1 MRVTA
6 NQVTFVRLLLLPVP
20 IAMIY
25 QGGTAWML
33 GALAVYTLLGL
44 TDAVDGMLARRY
56 GSTPVGAL
64 LDPIVDKIFLVAAYG
79 PMADIGWLPI
89 AFLSWIF
96 VRELGVTFLRTI
108 ALEEHFE
115 FRTTLLAKLK
125 TTVQMAGAGFA
136 LLIWLFPDRAT
147 ILPILWTAAGFAA
160 LPAAASILR
169 GRRPGWRATAGVALI
184 TLIAVG
190 RMAFDRDRALTGLF
204 AAILGLTL
212 YTGAEY
218 LWGMRSV
225 LARRFSARP
234 LDALRAVAL
243 ACVLP
248 FLWLPNLAFE
258 GAPIVVLLGVVAA
271 ELAIGGLDNSL
282 AQSGRPRGPWSD
294 VVRATV
300 QGAAGIGIAELLRHD
315 LDPVYLWGVGWLALF
330 VTLSDFV
337 VRLFHNYDAFSN
349 ETAS

>member
-1 MRVTA
+1 MRITA

-79 PMADIGWLPI
+79 PMADIGWMPI

-96 VRELGVTFLRTI
+96 VRELGVTFLRSV
-108 ALEEHFE
+108 ALEERFE
-115 FRTTLLAKLK
+115 FRTSVLAKLK

-136 LLIWLFPDRAT
+136 LLIWLFPQRGT
-147 ILPILWTAAGFAA
+147 ILPVLWFAA
-160 LPAAASILR
+160 ACATLPVIATVAR
-169 GRRPGWRATAGVALI
+169 GRRPGWKSLSGVVLIAAVAAGRTVFDRPTALI
-184 TLIAVG
+184 
-190 RMAFDRDRALTGLF
+190 GLF

-218 LWGMRSV
+218 VWGMRAV
-225 LARRFSARP
+225 LARRFVARP
-234 LDALRAVAL
+234 LDAIRAVAL
-243 ACVLP
+243 ATAIP
-248 FLWLPNLAFE
+248 FLWLPNLALP
-258 GAPIVVLLGVVAA
+258 GAPIVLLLGVLAA
-271 ELAIGGLDNSL
+271 ELAVGGLDNSL
-282 AQSGRPRGPWSD
+282 AQADRPRGPWSD
-294 VVRATV
+294 LVRAAV
-300 QGAAGIGIAELLRHD
+300 QGAAGVGLAALLRSD
-315 LDPVYLWGVGWLALF
+315 LDPVYMWGLGWLAVF

-337 VRLFHNYDAFSN
+337 VRLFRNYDTFSDP
-349 ETAS
+349 TPS